1 MKSAFYGYFR
11 QSQFLFR
18 HPADRIGYSFPD
30 HVLFR
35 RIAGNVS
42 EMSHETAPRHG
53 GNFQQIFQVKILQI
67 MLVQVLDRH
76 FNAFLLRPVLRD
88 IQSGGIGTDQMTE
101 QIHEQ
106 SQHGTPV
113 SAPSDFIFLGTHQID
128 DPDRMLKLFLFQMK

>member
-18 HPADRIGYSFPD
+18 HPADRIGYFFPD

-67 MLVQVLDRH
+67 MLVQVLQCFPSAAGSAGYSIRRNRNGSDDR
-76 FNAFLLRPVLRD
+76 AD
-88 IQSGGIGTDQMTE
+88 S
-101 QIHEQ
+101 
-106 SQHGTPV
+106 
-113 SAPSDFIFLGTHQID
+113 
-128 DPDRMLKLFLFQMK
+128 